1 MIVLNLMVGL
11 SLLLGSWRHREQHYN
26 LQGANSY
33 LGVII
38 PLVVLSLVLPNFTQT
53 TPGPTLAI
61 GQENFLVVSALGLYA
76 IFLVMQVSRHRGF
89 FALQDETSEHDGEAI
104 AEVSLLRHT
113 VLLILYMAP
122 VVFLAE
128 QFAHPV
134 DYFIETLKAPAAWGG
149 VIIAILVA
157 TPEALGAV
165 RAATANHL
173 QRSINIFLGS
183 VLSTIG
189 LTIPAMVLVT
199 RWTGHS
205 IILGL
210 RPTDMVMLLLTLAV
224 SVVTFASGRTN
235 VIQGAVH
242 LCLFGA
248 YIMLLLQG

>member
-1 MIVLNLMVGL
+1 M
-11 SLLLGSWRHREQHYN
+11 
-26 LQGANSY
+26 
-33 LGVII
+33 
-38 PLVVLSLVLPNFTQT
+38 
-53 TPGPTLAI
+53 
-61 GQENFLVVSALGLYA
+61 
-76 IFLVMQVSRHRGF
+76 
-89 FALQDETSEHDGEAI
+89 
-104 AEVSLLRHT
+104 
-113 VLLILYMAP
+113 
-122 VVFLAE
+122 
-128 QFAHPV
+128 
-134 DYFIETLKAPAAWGG
+134 
-149 VIIAILVA
+149 IIAILVA